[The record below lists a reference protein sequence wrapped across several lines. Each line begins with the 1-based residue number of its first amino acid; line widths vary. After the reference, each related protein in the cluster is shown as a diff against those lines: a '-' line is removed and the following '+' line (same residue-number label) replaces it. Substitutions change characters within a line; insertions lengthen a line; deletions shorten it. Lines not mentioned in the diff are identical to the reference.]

1 MYISST
7 SDAQCPYCYHFSDS
21 TFVPPLENRIIINQ
35 QLPSIPNNNNNN
47 NNIDRGDVRGD
58 YADVGAFN
66 SRYEYE
72 FDERNPRGE
81 GGFGELW
88 SPNREIRL
96 PENQFSDYNGNQ
108 LIEDLG
114 LDLDYRGNEL
124 AAFGGNSNEVI
135 TVDDVEG
142 SGETNDVI
150 ESSNLDVATDFQRG
164 DSLPRFRVSSWSG
177 CSASCGRGER
187 RRVVS
192 CRLTN
197 VLTNTWQEL
206 PDDRCTG
213 PLCSPKRR

>member
-1 MYISST
+1 M
-7 SDAQCPYCYHFSDS
+7 
-21 TFVPPLENRIIINQ
+21 PPLENRIIINQ
-35 QLPSIPNNNNNN
+35 QPPSIPHNNNNNN
-47 NNIDRGDVRGD
+47 NNNVDRGDVRGD

-72 FDERNPRGE
+72 YEFDERNPPGE

-88 SPNREIRL
+88 SPNREIHL
-96 PENQFSDYNGNQ
+96 PQNQFSDYNGNQ

-114 LDLDYRGNEL
+114 LDWDYRGNEL
-124 AAFGGNSNEVI
+124 AAFGGSSNDVI

-150 ESSNLDVATDFQRG
+150 KSDTLDAGTDFERG
-164 DSLPRFRVSSWSG
+164 DSTPRFRVSAWSG

-187 RRVVS
+187 WRVVS

-197 VLTNTWQEL
+197 ILTNTWQDL
-206 PDDRCTG
+206 PDDSCTG
-213 PLCSPKRR
+213 PLCSPPKQYKYM